1 MTFTI
6 ETIFAYEDVRVE
18 GVFVCL
24 LREFIDGRC
33 IDSYVDGWRKR
44 YVVESFESIFACATS
59 YEDKNDSDTL
69 FIRSDD
75 EIERREKEFYKTR
88 KNDSKFHFFFK
99 FIEQNSLF
107 ACATSYKDVFKCK
120 K

>member
-69 FIRSDD
+69 FIRNDD
-75 EIERREKEFYKTR
+75 ETTIYAKFTYYTISIENISFISSSH
-88 KNDSKFHFFFK
+88 SKYGF
-99 FIEQNSLF
+99 NALN
-107 ACATSYKDVFKCK
+107 
-120 K
+120 